1 MEPHDLNRVFEG
13 ISPSPEQERAM
24 LNRLLQTERKGRPM
38 KTNMKRLTVFAV
50 AAVLMVATCAAA
62 VVTGIDQRL
71 IDYFGGGKQVEE
83 LLLPG
88 AMAVDVTAEDNGATL
103 HVTQVLRDRYSIAA
117 LADFTVPEGTEL
129 DVREPECSFAG
140 FQSDDEGVLFL
151 DSDGVAVNGK
161 GAEGYAYFCDWKL
174 LEDGTPE
181 DNHLSLLFYLTIPE
195 GLRESGDVTA
205 LRLPAIDMGYLDPVK
220 EVRRYIGDWSMVLP
234 LPQSYSG
241 YARQFDQR
249 VGELDGTAIRLKE
262 VYLSPITLKVTLERE
277 EEFSADLTAEERA
290 RQWTRWA
297 FALDGEQSAGVSRV
311 VLTMRDGR
319 EIPLEFLA
327 GSANTVNTNQYD
339 YPFRLTQ
346 ATSEE
351 ELRGGKLTLRIGDRS
366 EEIPLDGLAPVE

>member
-151 DSDGVAVNGK
+151 DSDGVAVNEIGR
-161 GAEGYAYFCDWKL
+161 ASC
-174 LEDGTPE
+174 
-181 DNHLSLLFYLTIPE
+181 
-195 GLRESGDVTA
+195 RE
-205 LRLPAIDMGYLDPVK
+205 
-220 EVRRYIGDWSMVLP
+220 
-234 LPQSYSG
+234 
-241 YARQFDQR
+241 R
-249 VGELDGTAIRLKE
+249 V
-262 VYLSPITLKVTLERE
+262 
-277 EEFSADLTAEERA
+277 
-290 RQWTRWA
+290 
-297 FALDGEQSAGVSRV
+297 
-311 VLTMRDGR
+311 
-319 EIPLEFLA
+319 
-327 GSANTVNTNQYD
+327 
-339 YPFRLTQ
+339 
-346 ATSEE
+346 
-351 ELRGGKLTLRIGDRS
+351 
-366 EEIPLDGLAPVE
+366 